1 MPEPID
7 RSASWPHVH
16 GDPGRYSYARIGSPT
31 VDAAEAALG
40 ALDGGRALLFDGM
53 AAVTAALLTLL
64 RPGATVALAEGAY
77 YGHRRL
83 LDHLQPWQLRA
94 LEFDQTGPPPQ
105 ADLVLVEAPANPL
118 LTMPD
123 LGAALAPG
131 GAGRLRRH
139 PRDAAL
145 RAPARARALA
155 LRATKFLGG
164 HDDLL
169 AGVLV
174 TGDDDLYERLRE
186 TRRHLTGAI
195 AGSDTAWLLLR
206 GLETLE
212 ARVMR
217 QTETA
222 RSLAERLGSHPAV
235 TTVRYPGFG
244 GVLSFDV
251 PDSDSARRVET
262 RDAPDPE
269 RDQPRRNALEARV
282 APTLGG
288 ERCPPGLIRFSVGL
302 EDADQLWE
310 DLAQAWRTRR
320 RDEARRAALEPR
332 LAPPHR
338 ARTTLAGLGA
348 RTGDGMRGT
357 LEPESG

>member
-1 MPEPID
+1 MPEPLD
-7 RSASWPHVH
+7 RSASWPNEH
-16 GDPGRYSYARIGSPT
+16 GDPSRYSYARIGSPT

-40 ALDGGRALLFDGM
+40 ALDGGRALLFPSGM
-53 AAVTAALLTLL
+53 SAVTTALLTLL

-83 LDHLQPWQLRA
+83 LDHLQPWQLQT

-105 ADLVLVEAPANPL
+105 SDLVLVEAPANPL

-123 LGAALAPG
+123 LGAAVAQAAPVVCDATLATPLFVRPLERG
-131 GAGRLRRH
+131 C
-139 PRDAAL
+139 
-145 RAPARARALA
+145 ALA
-155 LRATKFLGG
+155 LHSATKFLGG

-186 TRRHLTGAI
+186 TRHLTGAI
-195 AGSDTAWLLLR
+195 AGPDTAWLLLR

-222 RSLAERLGSHPAV
+222 RSLAERLGGHPAV

-244 GVLSFDV
+244 GVVSFDV
-251 PDSDSARRVET
+251 VDSDSARRVET
-262 RDAPDPE
+262 RTHVIKNATSLGGTRSKLE
-269 RDQPRRNALEARV
+269 SRRRWE
-282 APTLGG
+282 G

-310 DLAQAWRTRR
+310 DLAQA
-320 RDEARRAALEPR
+320 
-332 LAPPHR
+332 LAH
-338 ARTTLAGLGA
+338 ASA
-348 RTGDGMRGT
+348 
-357 LEPESG
+357 